1 MAAAPEPVPLERPRS
16 GPTSARSLAVLSPAL
31 EGHPVPS
38 TQPGTPSRAFVCP
51 GRVLVPVAASALPSR
66 CPRPGSGRP
75 LPLCPARASP
85 CALPGP
91 PRVLHRP
98 PDKALTSGWPSARLS
113 PQQRPAS
120 ALLRSWGCLVIPAL
134 VPSCVSQAGLEGHR
148 GGLGVGGAKVGG
160 WSPRSGRRWE
170 PCPYP
175 APARSAAGPQLSWQA
190 RSSGVG
196 PGGRV
201 PSPPHP
207 PLRRVQFLLLR
218 PGAWA
223 ALAQPR
229 LPSVAAAHVGR
240 ALPLACTG

>member
-16 GPTSARSLAVLSPAL
+16 SGHTSARSLAVLSPAL
-31 EGHPVPS
+31 AGHPVPS
-38 TQPGTPSRAFVCP
+38 TRPGTPYRAFFCP
-51 GRVLVPVAASALPSR
+51 GRVLVPVAASALPSH
-66 CPRPGSGRP
+66 CPHPGSGRP

-85 CALPGP
+85 C
-91 PRVLHRP
+91 VLHGP
-98 PDKALTSGWPSARLS
+98 PDKALTSGWPSARPS

-120 ALLRSWGCLVIPAL
+120 ALLRSWGCLLIPAL
-134 VPSCVSQAGLEGHR
+134 VPGCLSQAGLEGHR

-160 WSPRSGRRWE
+160 WSPHSGRRWE

-196 PGGRV
+196 PGGGV

-207 PLRRVQFLLLR
+207 PLRWVQFLLLR

-223 ALAQPR
+223 VLAQPR
-229 LPSVAAAHVGR
+229 LPGVAAARVGR
-240 ALPLACTG
+240 ALLLACTG